1 MSKEKTLQDKGAE
14 GSYRLEN
21 FRRRTR
27 YTTVFI
33 ILAIAFFVIIVVNIN
48 SGNVHIPL
56 SRIVDILL
64 TKNGDPKEVDI
75 IWRIRLPRRWK
86 SSAGRYGQKMRR
98 TRSLENS

>member
-1 MSKEKTLQDKGAE
+1 MSKEKTLQNKGAE

-56 SRIVDILL
+56 SRIVNILL

-75 IWRIRLPRRWK
+75 IW
-86 SSAGRYGQKMRR
+86 
-98 TRSLENS
+98 